1 VSDSARAGVV
11 VGLDVAKDSVHVAVR
26 PGGQQWRAA
35 TTAAGLRQLAERLI
49 ALAPRLIVLEATG
62 GYEQPVVAALTV
74 AGLPVSVVDPARV
87 RHFARATG
95 LLAKTDRLDAQVLA
109 RFAEQV
115 APAVRPLPDA
125 AQRELALLV
134 QRRRQLLDMLAAE
147 EQRLDQQAL
156 FPRSPITGSLVAHVA
171 YLRQQLADTDQAL
184 TAQLAAHPR
193 WDATHA
199 LVRSMPGVGPV
210 TAATLL
216 AELPELGTLSRQ
228 EIAALVGVAPLARD
242 SGRWRGQRRIG
253 GGRAAVRQVL
263 YMASLTAVR
272 CRQSPLRTFYQQ
284 LRARGKLFKVALVA
298 CMRRLLVILNAMVR
312 DGQPWTPARCAAN
325 T

>member
-1 VSDSARAGVV
+1 
-11 VGLDVAKDSVHVAVR
+11 
-26 PGGQQWRAA
+26 
-35 TTAAGLRQLAERLI
+35 
-49 ALAPRLIVLEATG
+49 
-62 GYEQPVVAALTV
+62 
-74 AGLPVSVVDPARV
+74 
-87 RHFARATG
+87 
-95 LLAKTDRLDAQVLA
+95 
-109 RFAEQV
+109 
-115 APAVRPLPDA
+115 
-125 AQRELALLV
+125 
-134 QRRRQLLDMLAAE
+134 
-147 EQRLDQQAL
+147 
-156 FPRSPITGSLVAHVA
+156 
-171 YLRQQLADTDQAL
+171 
-184 TAQLAAHPR
+184 
-193 WDATHA
+193 
-199 LVRSMPGVGPV
+199 MPGVGPV

-228 EIAALVGVAPLARD
+228 QIAALVGVAPLAHD